1 MTTVRV
7 MLCSSETTRV
17 TDPATP
23 DRIFALTRPHPRLM
37 KYYALRSLVLGPLF
51 PVLLIPGWFR
61 YHTMHYRFDEE
72 GVSMGWGILFRR
84 EIHLTYT
91 RIQDL
96 HLESNV
102 IERWLGL
109 ARIAVQTASGSAQ
122 AEMTIEGIQEFE
134 ELRDFLYS
142 RMRGHSIGTQA
153 ASAPVGARPT
163 SSPPGDDLAGV
174 LREVAGELRALRV
187 ALDRTGRGRS
197 DNV

>member
-1 MTTVRV
+1 
-7 MLCSSETTRV
+7 MLLRM
-17 TDPATP
+17 TDPGLPA
-23 DRIFALTRPHPRLM
+23 RIFALTRPHPRLM
-37 KYYALRSLVLGPLF
+37 TYYALRSLALGPLF
-51 PVLLIPGWFR
+51 PVLLIPSWFR

-102 IERWLGL
+102 VERWLGL

-122 AEMTIEGIQEFE
+122 AEMTIEGIAEFE

-142 RMRGHSIGTQA
+142 RMRGHAVDSRPAKAAAAGTVRA
-153 ASAPVGARPT
+153 ASAP
-163 SSPPGDDLAGV
+163 DDLAAV
-174 LREVAGELRALRV
+174 LREVTAELRELRV
-187 ALDRTGRGRS
+187 ALDRSGRGGAERG
-197 DNV
+197 